1 MMTQLTARI
10 DGVKFGGRPV
20 LGRIALHIAPGR
32 WTAVVG
38 PNGAGKSTL
47 LRALA
52 GLIPIEGEV
61 RLGDK
66 PLLEWPAKARARE
79 LAWLGQDERGSD
91 GLPAGEVVMLGR
103 LPHRGWLAPPS
114 EADKQAVATAMAQTQ
129 SSEWHARVLARLSGG
144 ERQRVLVA
152 RLLAVQAPLMLMD
165 EPLAH
170 LDPPHQ
176 ADWLALVRELCAQ
189 GRGVVSVLHELNM
202 ALQADHLIVMS
213 EGLVR
218 HEGTSGDPATQAALK
233 EVFGGRLRFAEVEG
247 RWIALLQ

>member
-10 DGVKFGGRPV
+10 DGVQLQGRPV
-20 LGRIALHIAPGR
+20 LGRITLDIAPGR

-61 RLGDK
+61 RLGDR

-103 LPHRGWLAPPS
+103 LPHRSWLAP
-114 EADKQAVATAMAQTQ
+114 QALPTNK
-129 SSEWHARVLARLSGG
+129 
-144 ERQRVLVA
+144 
-152 RLLAVQAPLMLMD
+152 P
-165 EPLAH
+165 
-170 LDPPHQ
+170 
-176 ADWLALVRELCAQ
+176 
-189 GRGVVSVLHELNM
+189 
-202 ALQADHLIVMS
+202 
-213 EGLVR
+213 
-218 HEGTSGDPATQAALK
+218 
-233 EVFGGRLRFAEVEG
+233 
-247 RWIALLQ
+247 